1 MDWTAQIDAYCERTD
16 FTFWSEPLNALTNVL
31 YLLGG
36 LWMLSRSRDDG
47 LPIATL
53 LSVMLILISIGSFL
67 FHTTAMAWAGLA
79 DSAPIGVFILIYLF
93 AVNRDFLRMLW
104 RQAGLATAGFA
115 PYAAVL
121 VPLLNRVPFLAISDF
136 YWTVPILLLAYA
148 PFVARHRRETALGMV
163 AGALLLSVSITVRSF
178 DESLCEVWPIG
189 THFIW
194 HILNSIMLPF
204 MIEVYRRHMLEARQ
218 SKG

>member
-1 MDWTAQIDAYCERTD
+1 
-16 FTFWSEPLNALTNVL
+16 
-31 YLLGG
+31 
-36 LWMLSRSRDDG
+36 
-47 LPIATL
+47 
-53 LSVMLILISIGSFL
+53 
-67 FHTTAMAWAGLA
+67 
-79 DSAPIGVFILIYLF
+79 
-93 AVNRDFLRMLW
+93 
-104 RQAGLATAGFA
+104 
-115 PYAAVL
+115 
-121 VPLLNRVPFLAISDF
+121 
-136 YWTVPILLLAYA
+136 
-148 PFVARHRRETALGMV
+148 MV